1 MNYKYIFYADGN
13 HGTGMGHLFR
23 SKNLVNNLNIKNE
36 SIFLYRND
44 FQKKFYIEN
53 DLKNNQI
60 IDYKSHGD
68 GSYYFFDTK
77 KNFTQEIDFLNAPKS
92 NSISIDN
99 FTNARNY
106 CKYEVYPSFYFEDKI
121 SITPDKNIYSG
132 YKFSILNQKLIQS
145 NLMRKTRDKI
155 TISFGGE
162 DPNNLTLKVLSSI
175 EDKEVLDRLLVILGP
190 KYNFPI
196 DLLTKFISEKQIT
209 KNPSN
214 VYSIFTRSICV
225 ITALGVTLQE
235 LLRLNTPIILVNNY
249 DEDLIDIKRI
259 KNFCEASMNKNYF
272 FHVGSYKKLDE
283 LLLSNSL
290 YQSRKYDFKSKFKF
304 QEMGASWN
312 LSKML

>member
-1 MNYKYIFYADGN
+1 
-13 HGTGMGHLFR
+13 
-23 SKNLVNNLNIKNE
+23 
-36 SIFLYRND
+36 
-44 FQKKFYIEN
+44 
-53 DLKNNQI
+53 
-60 IDYKSHGD
+60 
-68 GSYYFFDTK
+68 
-77 KNFTQEIDFLNAPKS
+77 
-92 NSISIDN
+92 
-99 FTNARNY
+99 
-106 CKYEVYPSFYFEDKI
+106 
-121 SITPDKNIYSG
+121 
-132 YKFSILNQKLIQS
+132 
-145 NLMRKTRDKI
+145 MRKTRDKI